1 MTLQHD
7 GNRAMINDF
16 FRTRTF
22 IDRKIES
29 AADAK
34 DFLTGPE
41 STNTDTRTSKE
52 GSPSEP
58 WQYNPRQP
66 SSSGSSVSPYSPPGT
81 LSEPSYVP
89 PGVPAFL
96 EHVPR
101 SEALWS
107 MSEMSG
113 LLADIE
119 DKKPPMPTNKD
130 ARRNGSS

>member
-1 MTLQHD
+1 
-7 GNRAMINDF
+7 MIDDF

-34 DFLTGPE
+34 DFLTGSE
-41 STNTDTRTSKE
+41 SMDTDNRTSKE

-58 WQYNPRQP
+58 WHYNLRQP

-96 EHVPR
+96 EHVQR
-101 SEALWS
+101 CEATWS

-113 LLADIE
+113 LLGDIE
-119 DKKPPMPTNKD
+119 DKKPPKPSND
-130 ARRNGSS
+130 APRRNGSY

>member
-1 MTLQHD
+1 
-7 GNRAMINDF
+7 MINDF

-52 GSPSEP
+52 GSPSDL

-96 EHVPR
+96 ENVQR

-113 LLADIE
+113 LLTDIE
-119 DKKPPMPTNKD
+119 DEKPLVPTNNEPRK
-130 ARRNGSS
+130 NWSS

>member
-1 MTLQHD
+1 MLQHD
-7 GNRAMINDF
+7 SNRAMIDDF

-22 IDRKIES
+22 IDRKVES

-34 DFLTGPE
+34 DFLTGSE
-41 STNTDTRTSKE
+41 SVNTDNRTSKE
-52 GSPSEP
+52 ASPSEQ

-96 EHVPR
+96 EHVQR
-101 SEALWS
+101 SEATWS

-113 LLADIE
+113 LLPDIE
-119 DKKPPMPTNKD
+119 DKKPPVQANNTS
-130 ARRNGSS
+130 RRNESS